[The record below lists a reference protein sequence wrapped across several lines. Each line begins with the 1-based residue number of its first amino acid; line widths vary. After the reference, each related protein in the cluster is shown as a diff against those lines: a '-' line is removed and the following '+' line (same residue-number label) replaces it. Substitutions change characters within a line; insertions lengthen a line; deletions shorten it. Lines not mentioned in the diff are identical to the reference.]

1 MRQITISANDG
12 GQRLDKF
19 LQKFMPALPQAL
31 MYRYLREKR
40 VRINGEHCKSGER
53 RLCRGDVLTLY
64 IRDEFFRAPSAADA
78 FAHKKARVCV
88 IYEDENLLIAEKPAG
103 QLCHAGDGD
112 GAENADTLIDHIKAY
127 LHERGEYDPAAE
139 QSFVP
144 ALCNRIDRNTAGLVL
159 AAKNAEALRQMNLVI
174 REKEGLEKFYLCAV
188 HGAAAPCCGT
198 LRDYLRKDAQQ
209 KRVFLSKMPQ
219 KGAKLALTQ
228 YCTLAKNETLSL
240 LLVRL
245 ITGRTHQI
253 RAQFA
258 NAGMPLLGDG
268 KYAVNKADRA
278 LGYKSQA
285 LYAACLRFSLPPEHF
300 FGYLSGRL
308 FFAPHAH
315 IWFLREF
322 SDFPSNEADFLK
334 NVKKALDF
342 PKDL

>member
-1 MRQITISANDG
+1 MRQIVISENDG

-53 RLCRGDVLTLY
+53 KLKQGDVLSLY
-64 IRDEFFRAPSAADA
+64 IRDEFFKAPSAADA
-78 FAHKKARVCV
+78 FAHKKARLSVV
-88 IYEDENLLIAEKPAG
+88 YEDANLLIAEKPAG
-103 QLCHAGDGD
+103 QLCHAGEGD

-127 LHERGEYDPAAE
+127 LRERGEYDPEKE

-159 AAKNAEALRQMNLVI
+159 AAKNAEALRQMNELI
-174 REKEGLEKFYLCAV
+174 RQKNGLQKYYLCAV
-188 HGAAAPCCGT
+188 HGTDFPPCGT
-198 LRDYLRKDAQQ
+198 LRDYLRKDAKQ
-209 KRVFLSKMPQ
+209 KRVFLSKTPQ
-219 KGAKLALTQ
+219 KDAKLALTE
-228 YCTLAKNETLSL
+228 YCTLARSAGLSL

-258 NAGMPLLGDG
+258 GAGMPLLGDG

-285 LYAACLRFSLPPEHF
+285 LYAACLGFSLPREHF

-308 FFAPHAH
+308 FFAPPEH

-322 SDFPSNEADFLK
+322 PDFPSDEAEFSKLQYQIGH
-334 NVKKALDF
+334 F
-342 PKDL
+342 